1 MPDTIARA
9 LALPLGVKVTF
20 KFTPTTHDL
29 QVEWT
34 PGVPSISSPRR
45 RRKFFESYQA
55 ARREFF
61 ADVATS
67 IGGSIAVADLT
78 GEMEIIRP
86 GTKH

>member
-1 MPDTIARA
+1 MPDTIART
-9 LALPLGVKVTF
+9 LALPMGFKVTF

-29 QVEWT
+29 QVEWE
-34 PGVPSISSPRR
+34 PAVPSISSPRH
-45 RRKFFESYQA
+45 RRKFIESYQA

-78 GEMEIIRP
+78 GEMEIIQP
-86 GTKH
+86 GARH